1 MALAALQSAAL
12 AVIVLAAVTMAPAF
26 VPCSAELQRFERS
39 PKPDGSLSLLVIG
52 DWGRNGLFN
61 QSEVAFQMGRIGD
74 ELDIDLVISTGDNFY
89 EHGLAGVDDKRFE
102 ESFSNVYTAKSLQK
116 QWYSVLGNHD
126 YRGNVLAQLSPVLRS
141 IDGRWLCLRSFILN
155 AEIVDFFFVDT
166 TPFQESYWTNP
177 GKHHYDWREVAPRG
191 TYISNLLKDLDAA
204 LKESTAPWKIVVGH
218 HTMKSVSEHGD
229 TPELLTLLLP
239 VLKSNGVDLYVNG
252 HDHCLEHISSNDRH
266 KILVSLLLL
275 RQIYRL
281 HLLIAS
287 SLPRQSNS
295 VSDQWRWLQG
305 MERCFPFKLRQ
316 ASFLLRWARIHV
328 PAAHQVSC

>member
-252 HDHCLEHISSNDRH
+252 HDHCLEHISSNDSPIQYLTSGGGSKAWRG
-266 KILVSLLLL
+266 VS
-275 RQIYRL
+275 
-281 HLLIAS
+281 H
-287 SLPRQSNS
+287 SNS
-295 VSDQWRWLQG
+295 G
-305 MERCFPFKLRQ
+305 KLRFFYDGQ
-316 ASFLLRWARIHV
+316 GFMSLQLTRSAADLAFYDVFGRVLYKWSVAKSLR
-328 PAAHQVSC
+328 PAA